1 MLKRKNFGSEI
12 ISSESA
18 NIFLVYVI
26 PLLLFFVP
34 HYQFENTARQV
45 FEKKIKKICLT
56 LQTFNKK
63 PFTAKSF

>member
-1 MLKRKNFGSEI
+1 MRSWNCKIVYWHDQEEETLKRKNFSSEI

-18 NIFLVYVI
+18 NIFIVYVI

-45 FEKKIKKICLT
+45 FE
-56 LQTFNKK
+56 
-63 PFTAKSF
+63 